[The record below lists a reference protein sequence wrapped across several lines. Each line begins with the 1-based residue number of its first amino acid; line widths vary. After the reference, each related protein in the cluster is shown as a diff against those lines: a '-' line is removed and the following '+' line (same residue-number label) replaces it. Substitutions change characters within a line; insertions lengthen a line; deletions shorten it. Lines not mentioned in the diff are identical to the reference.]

1 VSDELGIF
9 TSDDICCGA
18 QILTLNQ
25 PGFILTAWED
35 DIATEEKDGF
45 EWGEMMTFKF
55 YDASLDTEYV
65 IEELGCT
72 INSANPQTEPII
84 ADVSGPFGAV
94 QYAVR
99 SLVFNGPGYTVPN
112 SYALHQNYPN
122 PFNPS
127 TVIRY
132 DLPYQSRVKL
142 EVFNILGQKVVT
154 LVDEVKPAGY
164 KQAVWQGDLV
174 SSGLYIYR
182 L

>member
-1 VSDELGIF
+1 
-9 TSDDICCGA
+9 
-18 QILTLNQ
+18 
-25 PGFILTAWED
+25 
-35 DIATEEKDGF
+35 
-45 EWGEMMTFKF
+45 
-55 YDASLDTEYV
+55 
-65 IEELGCT
+65 
-72 INSANPQTEPII
+72 
-84 ADVSGPFGAV
+84 
-94 QYAVR
+94 
-99 SLVFNGPGYTVPN
+99 VPN